1 MTDHAAPGWTAVALV
16 NQPVADRVG
25 NVTAYS
31 VRAMVP
37 SQRGSQEDVEVL
49 VDAAYQAAD
58 LTTLTA
64 GQPLH
69 VDATRKLLASAD
81 PDMVARVSPELAA
94 EPGVERLVA
103 WRHARGLSTAL
114 DRFAALDAQLAL
126 LPMAGFVT
134 IDVADQ
140 GGRLADLVALAHNL
154 GARAIVGG
162 ASTASAAEQ
171 AFDAGADLVQG
182 RPVEDRPD
190 ERGGLAANELHCL
203 ELLSLL
209 GEDPIDQ
216 DAVIGLVAA
225 DPNLAVGVLHLVN
238 SAVFS
243 LPRSID
249 SVRQAVVLVGPR
261 LLRALASTSLSAA
274 GRAAV
279 DDLWLVLTRALA
291 CWQLA
296 DEDAGYTVGL
306 LSAVAEQRGTDLRWL
321 AQMAGLS
328 PESTAAL
335 VDRTGPLGRVLACVQ
350 AHEAGDPQVA
360 LRLGMDPH
368 EVSQAWLAALPEAL
382 DIAAA
387 LVPARA

>member
-1 MTDHAAPGWTAVALV
+1 MTHRTAPEWTAVALV
-16 NQPVADRVG
+16 NQPVADRGGHVM
-25 NVTAYS
+25 AYAL
-31 VRAMVP
+31 RAMVP
-37 SQRGSQEDVEVL
+37 TQRSGQDDVEVL
-49 VDAAYQAAD
+49 VDAAYEAAD
-58 LTTLTA
+58 LTSLTA

-69 VDATRKLLASAD
+69 VDATRKVLGSAD
-81 PDMVARVSPELAA
+81 PDLVARVSPELAG

-134 IDVADQ
+134 IDAADQ
-140 GGRLADLVALAHNL
+140 GDRLPDLVALAHNL

-162 ASTASAAEQ
+162 ATTASAAEQ
-171 AFDAGADLVQG
+171 AFAAGADLVQG
-182 RPVEDRPD
+182 RPAEDRAD

-216 DAVIGLVAA
+216 NAVIGLVAA

-274 GRAAV
+274 GRASV

-328 PESTAAL
+328 SESTAAL

-360 LRLGMDPH
+360 LQLGMDPH
-368 EVSQAWLAALPEAL
+368 EVSQAWLVALPEAL